1 MPRSGENK
9 HPHQCASRFREKFDG
24 YLPFA
29 VETGIVCYTVR
40 NFVLAVHV

>member
-1 MPRSGENK
+1 MPRSGENE
-9 HPHQCASRFREKFDG
+9 HPHQCANRFREKFDG

-29 VETGIVCYTVR
+29 IVTDTVCYTAR